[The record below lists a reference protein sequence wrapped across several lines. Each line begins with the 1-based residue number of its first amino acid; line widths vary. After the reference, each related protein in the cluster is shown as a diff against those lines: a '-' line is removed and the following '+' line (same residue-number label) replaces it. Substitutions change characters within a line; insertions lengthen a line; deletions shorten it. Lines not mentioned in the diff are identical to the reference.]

1 MVYIAAGQDRI
12 ESCAVVGVSI
22 RFWRDRPRMDYT
34 CLQRVQAV
42 RVWATWLVAEA
53 SASAP
58 SFLATVFFGTGPFGL
73 EAVAIIEM

>member
-1 MVYIAAGQDRI
+1 
-12 ESCAVVGVSI
+12 
-22 RFWRDRPRMDYT
+22 MDLT

-73 EAVAIIEM
+73 EAVAIIVM